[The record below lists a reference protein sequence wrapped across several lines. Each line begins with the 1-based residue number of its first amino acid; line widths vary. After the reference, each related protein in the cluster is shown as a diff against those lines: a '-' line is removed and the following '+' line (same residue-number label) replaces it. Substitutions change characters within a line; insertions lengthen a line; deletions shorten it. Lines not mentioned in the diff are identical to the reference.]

1 MKKTT
6 ILLTLLLAFAT
17 AATAQN
23 NFSDRTNNP
32 VTPNNRGGANTL
44 YSQEAAATGSTT
56 GGLVSTRMTALGAGT
71 DDTITA
77 DDFTV
82 PSGQE
87 WSVEGLLTS
96 GFLSLGS
103 ATPTSFTVRFFAD
116 NGGSPGAEVYT
127 WEGVPASGTNP
138 DNQEFDFS
146 GDPAVFGPGT
156 YWVAVAGTH
165 NTAINLGTFR
175 WNWFTGP
182 NVITNEFHL
191 RDTAGFFGAPLDWTS
206 ASGLG
211 VGDRSANF
219 TLTGSSRALVPTL
232 GEWGLIAFI
241 TLLAGSALIMAR
253 KRRLAV

>member
-6 ILLTLLLAFAT
+6 ILLTLILAFAS
-17 AATAQN
+17 AAIAQD
-23 NFSDRTNNP
+23 NFSDRNSNP
-32 VTPNNRGGANTL
+32 TTPNNRGAANTL
-44 YSQEAAATGSTT
+44 YSQDLVAIGNVG
-56 GGLVSTRMTALGAGT
+56 GGLVSTRMTALGAGS
-71 DDTITA
+71 DETITA

-87 WSVEGLLTS
+87 WLVEGLFTS

-127 WEGVPASGTNP
+127 WEGVPVSGTNAT
-138 DNQEFDFS
+138 NQEFDFS
-146 GDPAVFGPGT
+146 GDSAVFGPGT

-165 NTAINLGTFR
+165 NTALDLATFR
-175 WNWFTGP
+175 WNWNTGP
-182 NVITNEFHL
+182 NVITSEFHL
-191 RDTAGFFGAPLDWTS
+191 RDPAGFFGGIDWTS

-211 VGDRSANF
+211 VGDRSVDF